1 MNNGT
6 KIRTVLRIATSLQN
20 AAVMVTAAVTAL
32 CEQYHFTKLMVA
44 WIIFTILCDFFIS
57 AITTYYNNDYT
68 EEAALATGRMR
79 QSKAQNKV
87 GYVGEN
93 FDEEVETDDEEL

>member
-20 AAVMVTAAVTAL
+20 AAVMVTAAVTGL
-32 CEQYHFTKLMVA
+32 CEQYHLTVLMVV

-68 EEAALATGRMR
+68 EEACLGTGKTR
-79 QSKAQNKV
+79 QLKAEKKT
-87 GYVGEN
+87 GYVGEVFGEECEEN
-93 FDEEVETDDEEL
+93 DEKL

>member
-6 KIRTVLRIATSLQN
+6 KIRTVLRILTSLQN

-32 CEQYHFTKLMVA
+32 CEQYNFTRLMVA

-68 EEAALATGRMR
+68 E
-79 QSKAQNKV
+79 
-87 GYVGEN
+87 
-93 FDEEVETDDEEL
+93 